1 MNMKH
6 LRKIFEGDEWGFDI
20 ELVKD
25 IIIDI
30 KDEYPSI
37 NGEFQH
43 DLNSNGGT
51 LKLFCKPGDIS
62 YYRGSINHDKSIIG
76 KYEYGVIEYYHKKN
90 KFILLI
96 TEICD
101 RISDALDREIRV
113 VGLYDFDSPSSDGVI
128 KIHIIHK

>member
-1 MNMKH
+1 MKH
-6 LRKIFEGDEWGFDI
+6 LKKIFEGDEWGFDI

-37 NGEFQH
+37 NGEFNH

-51 LKLFCKPGDIS
+51 LKLFCKTDS
-62 YYRGSINHDKSIIG
+62 ENSIVG
-76 KYEYGVIEYYHKKN
+76 KYEYGVIDYYHKKN

-101 RISDALDREIRV
+101 RISEALERD
-113 VGLYDFDSPSSDGVI
+113 
-128 KIHIIHK
+128 

>member
-1 MNMKH
+1 MKH
-6 LRKIFEGDEWGFDI
+6 LKKIFEGDEWGFDI

-37 NGEFQH
+37 NGEFNH

-51 LKLFCKPGDIS
+51 LKLFCKTDS
-62 YYRGSINHDKSIIG
+62 ENSIVG
-76 KYEYGVIEYYHKKN
+76 KYEYGVIDYYHKKN

-101 RISDALDREIRV
+101 RISEALEREIRV
-113 VGLYDFDSPSSDGVI
+113 VGLYDFDTPSSDGVI